1 MGLSV
6 PLDGVSADA
15 VIFCESVSALDKL
28 DLNLFIIDS
37 RILKF
42 MKITEFEIGQFCF
55 LSLDPDSQTA
65 GAGRRDPGALESD
78 SVFGVVTQG
87 ELRND
92 QITLD
97 TGWSLERC
105 DERVFSVA
113 GPGKCERQVW
123 IGNTL

>member
-6 PLDGVSADA
+6 PFDGVSADA
-15 VIFCESVSALDKL
+15 VIFCESVSASDKP
-28 DLNLFIIDS
+28 DLNLFIIVHE
-37 RILKF
+37 
-42 MKITEFEIGQFCF
+42 ITEFEIGQFCF

-78 SVFGVVTQG
+78 SVFGVFTQG

-105 DERVFSVA
+105 DERFFSVA